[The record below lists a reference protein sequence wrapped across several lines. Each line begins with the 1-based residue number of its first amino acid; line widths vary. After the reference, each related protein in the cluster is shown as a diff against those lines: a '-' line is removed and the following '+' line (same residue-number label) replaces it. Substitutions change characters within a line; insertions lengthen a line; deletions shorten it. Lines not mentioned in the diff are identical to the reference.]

1 MMVLFSTFLWV
12 FINGIRSAII
22 PQGEGKFNQQWTTG
36 VWDYQD
42 QVPAERLRNAAIG
55 AVLVRKYAPVSSN
68 CTAAEICR
76 VHILEV
82 GCGEG
87 AVTDFLTPEQ
97 KHGYEG
103 FDISEKAIQIAKK
116 KRGNHTHSAGG
127 GDISGNGL
135 HFFHA
140 NVHHVHLKRTYD
152 VIICSEVLYYTEHE
166 SMIDKFTRALSP
178 HGIVIISLHMP
189 IGKPLTFDSIF
200 QYAERQLHLVDVV
213 EVGGRKHPPSADM
226 TMFRIKVFRNR
237 HIHNTTATATPITTN
252 TTTGTTTV
260 HQPGNGNSSTSA
272 NNVTTTIITP
282 VHV

>member
-1 MMVLFSTFLWV
+1 M

-22 PQGEGKFNQQWTTG
+22 PQGEGKFNQQWSTG

-55 AVLVRKYAPVSSN
+55 AVLIQKYAPVPSN

-87 AVTDFLTPEQ
+87 AVTDFLTPDQ
-97 KHGYEG
+97 KRGYEG
-103 FDISEKAIQIAKK
+103 FDVSENAIQIAKK
-116 KRGNHTHSAGG
+116 KRANHTAHSAGG
-127 GDISGNGL
+127 GGDIGRSGL

-140 NVHHVHLKRTYD
+140 NVHHVHLKRAYD

-166 SMIDKFTRALSP
+166 SMIDKFTSALSP
-178 HGIVIISLHMP
+178 QGIVIISLHMP
-189 IGKPLTFDSIF
+189 VGKPLAFDSIF

-213 EVGGRKHPPSADM
+213 EVGGRKHAPGADM

-237 HIHNTTATATPITTN
+237 HVNHTTA

-260 HQPGNGNSSTSA
+260 GQPRNSTSGGSSTNLSVGNGTTTSTS
-272 NNVTTTIITP
+272 P
-282 VHV
+282 VQI